1 MRYDAGSVDAGC
13 TRRTVRG
20 WTTATRGAR
29 PPRHSGLL
37 TVSSSMPHLHDAWWH
52 GGMVLVVARHIP
64 TSRSEIQPAEQTEN
78 PLLRWDLTL
87 WVIVAG
93 AVYPK

>member
-1 MRYDAGSVDAGC
+1 
-13 TRRTVRG
+13 
-20 WTTATRGAR
+20 
-29 PPRHSGLL
+29 
-37 TVSSSMPHLHDAWWH
+37 
-52 GGMVLVVARHIP
+52 MVLVVARHIP

>member
-1 MRYDAGSVDAGC
+1 MRYDAGW
-13 TRRTVRG
+13 TRAVH
-20 WTTATRGAR
+20 GAR
-29 PPRHSGLL
+29 YGVGPRQHAGPDPRG
-37 TVSSSMPHLHDAWWH
+37 TAVSSSMPHLHDAWWH